1 MNSPHYYSRYRE
13 YFLHFGSFFPF
24 LLNRLSTFLF
34 LIKPL
39 LTPNSASP
47 SRKLFSVRDLTSL
60 LCESNSYSTS
70 SAMFETGIM
79 RLFRSNCPRG
89 VQKRI
94 LANQEHDFPTPLGK
108 DDSKHL
114 LSLVLHLRFIRVFIH
129 CWVVKTYVW
138 LYIHDNAIYLRWST
152 IK

>member
-39 LTPNSASP
+39 STPNSASP

-94 LANQEHDFPTPLGK
+94 YIFVGGHTYYAAIQKHAFPTPLGK
-108 DDSKHL
+108 DDSKHRL
-114 LSLVLHLRFIRVFIH
+114 FLVLNPRVHHYNFVGNH
-129 CWVVKTYVW
+129 
-138 LYIHDNAIYLRWST
+138 A
-152 IK
+152 